1 MSDANDNIAGRVF
14 TTREIAK
21 LAKLTPGR
29 VRNCVHAGFL
39 HPIRGL
45 RGRFEYSLQDVLLL
59 RSARTLLE
67 ANLPPSRIAE
77 LVREIRDRLPE
88 GRDISSVNL
97 LLEGDNVVI
106 TYEGRRW
113 LDNGQLLLG
122 FQKPDRQSRIENL
135 TPVEDDRA
143 AYRAFTRG
151 LELEKTS
158 LPEAKKAYQEAI
170 ALDQSAIPAYVNLG
184 RLEHE
189 SGRFEQAEGLYQTA
203 LRLDGE
209 ERTALFNLAV
219 LSEDQGDPAKALRRY
234 AQLLVADPDNVDGHH
249 SLARL
254 HARLGNHS
262 ESRRYTRLCREILR
276 SR

>member
-1 MSDANDNIAGRVF
+1 MAKQNDNIAGRVF

-21 LAKLTPGR
+21 LAKLTPAR
-29 VRNCVHAGFL
+29 VRNCVRAGFL
-39 HPIRGL
+39 QPARGP
-45 RGRFEYSLQDVLLL
+45 RDRFEYSLQDVLVLRAARKLL
-59 RSARTLLE
+59 D
-67 ANLPPSRIAE
+67 ANLPPRRIAG
-77 LVREIRDRLPE
+77 LVREIRARLPQ

-97 LLEGDNVVI
+97 RLDGERVII

-113 LDNGQLLLG
+113 LDDGQFLLG
-122 FQKPDRQSRIENL
+122 FEQPDRNSRIENL

-151 LELEKTS
+151 LELEKSS
-158 LPEAKKAYQEAI
+158 LQEAKDSYEEAI
-170 ALDQSAIPAYVNLG
+170 ELDRTAIPAYVNLG
-184 RLEHE
+184 RIEHE
-189 SGRFEQAEGLYQTA
+189 AGKFERAEVLYQKA
-203 LRLDGE
+203 LRLDAD

-219 LSEDQGDPAKALRRY
+219 LSEDQGNSAKALRRY

-249 SLARL
+249 CLARL
-254 HARLGNHS
+254 HARLGNQS

>member
-1 MSDANDNIAGRVF
+1 MATENDNISGRVF

-21 LAKLTPGR
+21 LAKLTPDR
-29 VRNCVHAGFL
+29 VRQCVQAGFL
-39 HPIRGL
+39 HPVRGS
-45 RGRFEYSLQDVLLL
+45 RGRFEYSLQDVLVL
-59 RSARTLLE
+59 RSIRTLLE
-67 ANLPPSRIAE
+67 ASLPPRRIAE
-77 LVREIRDRLPE
+77 LLEEIRCRLPE

-97 LLEGDNVVI
+97 RLQGERVVI

-113 LDNGQLLLG
+113 LDTGQLLLG
-122 FQKPDRQSRIENL
+122 FQRPDQNSRIENL

-158 LPEAKKAYQEAI
+158 LPEAKVAYEEAI
-170 ALDQSAIPAYVNLG
+170 QLDHAAIPAYVNLG

-189 SGRFEQAEGLYQTA
+189 SGAFERAEALYQQA

-219 LSEDQGDPAKALRRY
+219 LSEDQGDASKALRRY
-234 AQLLVADPDNVDGHH
+234 SQLLVADPQNIDGHH
-249 SLARL
+249 CLARL
-254 HARLGNHS
+254 HARLGNQA

-276 SR
+276 GR

>member
-1 MSDANDNIAGRVF
+1 MGSDNDNIAGRVF

-21 LAKLTPGR
+21 LAKLTPVR
-29 VRNCVHAGFL
+29 VRNCVRAGFL
-39 HPIRGL
+39 RPTRGR
-45 RGRFEYSLQDVLLL
+45 RGRFEYSLHDVLVL
-59 RSARTLLE
+59 RATRTLLD
-67 ANLPPSRIAE
+67 ANLPPRRIAE
-77 LVREIRDRLPE
+77 LVREIRARLPE

-97 LLEGDNVVI
+97 RLEGERVVI
-106 TYEGRRW
+106 AYEGRRW

-122 FQKPDRQSRIENL
+122 FQRRDQNSRIENL

-158 LPEAKKAYQEAI
+158 LPEAKVAYEEAI
-170 ALDQSAIPAYVNLG
+170 ELDRTAIPAYVNLG

-189 SGRFEQAEGLYQTA
+189 SGAFDRAESLYQNA
-203 LRLDGE
+203 LKLDGD

-219 LSEDQGDPAKALRRY
+219 LSEDQGDSAKALRRY
-234 AQLLVADPDNVDGHH
+234 SQLLVADPENVDGHH
-249 SLARL
+249 CLARL
-254 HARLGNHS
+254 HARLGNQT

-276 SR
+276 GR